1 MDYNTRDLTGNKS
14 MIRKSLLLKLFDAAY
29 IQRWN
34 DRVRPVEFVE
44 LDKQAHKMVIAYFLG
59 KFEDEN
65 PSFSWIKLIEGGL
78 FELLQRIV
86 LTDLKPPIFYKIKED
101 VTKYRRLNEWVYQEL
116 KAVLSPLGK
125 NFCTLFRDY
134 FFDESENINRRV
146 LNAAHYYATSWE
158 FDIIEKI
165 HPRGFEMATIRER
178 LKAKQ
183 DEYSDLEGMKQLA
196 MTDRYAHF
204 LDMCGQLRFQI
215 RWANLHRVPKT
226 SVMGHSLFVAILS
239 YLFSL
244 EAGACPKRCVNNYF
258 TGLFHDLPE
267 VLTRDII
274 SPVKRSI
281 EGLSDLIKEYE
292 KQQMEQEVYSLIP
305 ETWHADIRSFTE
317 DEFDGIVTVNNKTLK
332 VSSDEINRLYNDD
345 QYNPRDGE
353 LVKAADSLAAFIE
366 ASVAIRNGSTS
377 PGLVEARFGIRN
389 KFEKTIIA
397 GINFGEIY
405 ADFE

>member
-1 MDYNTRDLTGNKS
+1 
-14 MIRKSLLLKLFDAAY
+14 MIRKSLLLKIFDAAY

-44 LDKQAHKMVIAYFLG
+44 LDKQAHKMVIAWFLG
-59 KFEDEN
+59 KFEEGA
-65 PSFSWIKLIEGGL
+65 SGFSWVEIMEGGL

-86 LTDLKPPIFYKIKED
+86 LTDLKPPIFYRIKED
-101 VTKYRRLNEWVYQEL
+101 MVKYRKLNEWMYHEL
-116 KAVLSPLGK
+116 EPVLSPLGK
-125 NFCTLFRDY
+125 DFGAVFQNY
-134 FFDESENINRRV
+134 FLDESENINRKI
-146 LNAAHYYATSWE
+146 LNAAHFYATEWE

-165 HPRGFEMATIRER
+165 HPHSFEIEAIKKRLQEKRNEYQDLKGMEQLTGNER
-178 LKAKQ
+178 F
-183 DEYSDLEGMKQLA
+183 
-196 MTDRYAHF
+196 RYF

-244 EAGACPKRCVNNYF
+244 EIEACPKRCVNNYF

-281 EGLSDLIKEYE
+281 EGLSDLIKDYE
-292 KQQMEQEVYSLIP
+292 REQMEREVYSLIP
-305 ETWHADIRSFTE
+305 REWHDDIRNFTE
-317 DEFDGIVTVNNKTLK
+317 DEFHSIVTVNNKARR
-332 VSSDEINRLYNDD
+332 VSSNEINERYNDD
-345 QYNPRDGE
+345 RYNPRDGE

-377 PGLVEARFGIRN
+377 QGLIEAKLSIKN
-389 KFEKTIIA
+389 KYEKVAIA

-405 ADFE
+405 ADFD

>member
-1 MDYNTRDLTGNKS
+1 
-14 MIRKSLLLKLFDAAY
+14 MIRKSLLLKIFDAAY

-44 LDKQAHKMVIAYFLG
+44 LDKQAHKMVIAWFLG
-59 KFEDEN
+59 KFEEGA
-65 PSFSWIKLIEGGL
+65 SGFSWVEIMEGGL

-86 LTDLKPPIFYKIKED
+86 LTDLKPPIFYRIKED
-101 VTKYRRLNEWVYQEL
+101 MVKYRKLNEWMYHEL
-116 KAVLSPLGK
+116 EPVLSPLGK
-125 NFCTLFRDY
+125 DFGTVFQDY
-134 FFDESENINRRV
+134 FLDETENINRKI
-146 LNAAHYYATSWE
+146 LNAAHFYATEWE

-165 HPRGFEMATIRER
+165 HPRSFEIEAIKKRLQEKRNEYQDLKGMEQLTGNER
-178 LKAKQ
+178 
-183 DEYSDLEGMKQLA
+183 Y
-196 MTDRYAHF
+196 RYF

-244 EAGACPKRCVNNYF
+244 EVKACPKRCVNNYF

-281 EGLSDLIKEYE
+281 EGLSDLIKDYE
-292 KQQMEQEVYSLIP
+292 REQMEREVYSLIP
-305 ETWHADIRSFTE
+305 GAWHDDIRSFTE
-317 DEFDGIVTVNNKTLK
+317 DEFHSIVTVNNKARR
-332 VSSDEINRLYNDD
+332 VSSNEINERYNDD
-345 QYNPRDGE
+345 RYNPRDGE

-377 PGLVEARFGIRN
+377 QGLIEAKLSIKN
-389 KFEKTIIA
+389 KYEKVAIA

-405 ADFE
+405 ADFD

>member
-1 MDYNTRDLTGNKS
+1 
-14 MIRKSLLLKLFDAAY
+14 MIRKSLLLKIFDAAY

-44 LDKQAHKMVIAYFLG
+44 LDKQAHKMVIAWFLG
-59 KFEDEN
+59 KFEEGTIG
-65 PSFSWIKLIEGGL
+65 FSWGEIIQGGL

-86 LTDLKPPIFYKIKED
+86 LTDLKPPIFYRIKED
-101 VTKYRRLNEWVYQEL
+101 MVKYRKLNEWMYHEL
-116 KAVLSPLGK
+116 EPVLSPLGK
-125 NFCTLFRDY
+125 DFGAVFQNY
-134 FFDESENINRRV
+134 FLDETENINRKI
-146 LNAAHYYATSWE
+146 LNAAHFYATEWE

-165 HPRGFEMATIRER
+165 HPHSFEIEAIKKRLREKR
-178 LKAKQ
+178 NEYQDLK
-183 DEYSDLEGMKQLA
+183 GMEQL
-196 MTDRYAHF
+196 TGNERYRYF

-244 EAGACPKRCVNNYF
+244 EIEACPKRCVNNYF

-281 EGLSDLIKEYE
+281 EGLSDLIKDYE
-292 KQQMEQEVYSLIP
+292 REQMEREVYSLIP
-305 ETWHADIRSFTE
+305 REWHDDIRNFTE
-317 DEFDGIVTVNNKTLK
+317 DEFHSIVTVNNKTRR
-332 VSSDEINRLYNDD
+332 VSSNEINERYNDD
-345 QYNPRDGE
+345 RYNPRDGE

-377 PGLVEARFGIRN
+377 QGLIEAKLSIKN
-389 KFEKTIIA
+389 KFEKVAIA

>member
-1 MDYNTRDLTGNKS
+1 
-14 MIRKSLLLKLFDAAY
+14 MIRKSLLLRIFDAAY

-34 DRVRPVEFVE
+34 DRVRPVDFVE
-44 LDKQAHKMVIAYFLG
+44 IDKQAHKMVISYFLG
-59 KFEDEN
+59 KFEEETAG
-65 PSFSWIKLIEGGL
+65 FSWLEIIEGGL

-86 LTDLKPPIFYKIKED
+86 LTDLKPPIFYRIKED
-101 VTKYRRLNEWVYQEL
+101 KLKYRQLNEWVYQEL
-116 KAVLSPLGK
+116 ESVLTPLGR
-125 NFCTLFRDY
+125 NFCCVFQNY
-134 FFDESENINRRV
+134 FLDETENINRRI
-146 LNAAHYYATSWE
+146 LNAAHFYATKWE

-165 HPRGFEMATIRER
+165 NPQSFEMEAIKMR
-178 LKAKQ
+178 LQEKRN
-183 DEYSDLEGMKQLA
+183 EYLDLKGMQQL
-196 MTDRYAHF
+196 MTHDRYRHF

-215 RWANLHRVPKT
+215 RWANLHRIPKT

-244 EAGACPKRCVNNYF
+244 EINACAKRRINNYF

-292 KQQMEQEVYSLIP
+292 REQMEHEVYSLIP
-305 ETWHADIRSFTE
+305 VAWHGDIRTFTE
-317 DEFDGIVTVNNKTLK
+317 DEFDSSVRVNGEMLKT
-332 VSSDEINRLYNDD
+332 SSDVINECYNDD
-345 QYNPRDGE
+345 QYNPRDGQ

-377 PGLVEARFGIRN
+377 QGLVEAKLSIKN
-389 KFEKTIIA
+389 KFEKATIA

-405 ADFE
+405 ADFA

>member
-1 MDYNTRDLTGNKS
+1 
-14 MIRKSLLLKLFDAAY
+14 MIRKSLLLRIFDAAY

-44 LDKQAHKMVIAYFLG
+44 MDKQAHKMVIAYFLG
-59 KFEDEN
+59 KFEEETN
-65 PSFSWIKLIEGGL
+65 GFSWVEIIEGGL

-86 LTDLKPPIFYKIKED
+86 LTDLKPPIFYRIKED
-101 VTKYRRLNEWVYQEL
+101 MLKYRQLNEWVYQEL
-116 KAVLSPLGK
+116 EPVLTPLGK
-125 NFCTLFRDY
+125 DFCAVFQNY
-134 FFDESENINRRV
+134 FLEEKDNINRRI
-146 LNAAHYYATSWE
+146 LNAAHFYATKWE
-158 FDIIEKI
+158 FDIIEKV
-165 HPRGFEMATIRER
+165 HPQSFEIDAIKKR
-178 LKAKQ
+178 LQEKQ
-183 DEYSDLEGMKQLA
+183 SEYLDLKGMDQL
-196 MTDRYAHF
+196 MKRDRYRHF

-215 RWANLHRVPKT
+215 RWANLHRIPRT

-244 EAGACPKRCVNNYF
+244 EIMACSKRCVNNYF

-281 EGLSDLIKEYE
+281 EGLSDLIKVYE
-292 KQQMEQEVYSLIP
+292 REQMEREVYSLIP
-305 ETWHADIRSFTE
+305 RTWHGDIRTFTE
-317 DEFDGIVTVNNKTLK
+317 DEFDSIVSVNGETLRT
-332 VSSDEINRLYNDD
+332 SSDEINEFYNDN

-366 ASVAIRNGSTS
+366 ASVGIRNGSTS
-377 PGLVEARFGIRN
+377 QGLVEAKLAIKN
-389 KFEKTIIA
+389 KFEKVTIA